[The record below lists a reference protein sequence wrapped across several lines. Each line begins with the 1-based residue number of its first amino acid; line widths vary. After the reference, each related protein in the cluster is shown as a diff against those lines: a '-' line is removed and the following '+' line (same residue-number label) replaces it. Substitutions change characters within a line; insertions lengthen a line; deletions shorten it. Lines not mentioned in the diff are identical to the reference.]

1 MLFENGVYEA
11 IVKDVSLYFRG
22 EMERLTAAFRLDCL
36 GKELVH
42 REWIEL
48 NDGTLSEKT
57 VNRLRACFPSWDG
70 DIGSLEQ
77 GHCCRG
83 VAVLVTV
90 ENEQDRTD
98 ATKWWTRT
106 RYMNPPGGACSGAA
120 TLPDKESRATLVSK
134 YGARFRA
141 LAGGTPAAAGTAV
154 VPPKAPPPTARPPV
168 PASAGPGPAPRQ
180 PAPPAAVSNLE
191 DCWEALCKRHP
202 DELREQVGE
211 RWFALLARVVPGKD
225 QADFTPEDWG
235 RVMVEITLPF

>member
-22 EMERLTAAFRLDCL
+22 EMERLTAAFRLECQ

-42 REWIEL
+42 REWVEL
-48 NDGTLSEKT
+48 NDGTLSEKC
-57 VNRLRACFPSWDG
+57 VKRLRACFPSWDG

-141 LAGGTPAAAGTAV
+141 LAGGSQLAVGSRQSAV
-154 VPPKAPPPTARPPV
+154 VPPKAPPPAPRPPAP
-168 PASAGPGPAPRQ
+168 PARSTGSGQA
-180 PAPPAAVSNLE
+180 PAAVSNLE

-211 RWFALLARVVPGKD
+211 RWFALLARVVAGKD
-225 QADFTPEDWG
+225 QADFTSEDWG
-235 RVMVEITLPF
+235 RVMVEIALPF